1 MSDKTTNNYKLMGF
15 FELLTLIFVVA
26 KITGYISWAWWWVF
40 APEIVHFA
48 IGLVLLGIVI
58 IVTIIQ
64 TWADS

>member
-26 KITGYISWAWWWVF
+26 KITGYISWSWWWVF
-40 APEIVHFA
+40 APVIVHFA

-58 IVTIIQ
+58 IVAIIKV
-64 TWADS
+64 WADR